1 MTDFFDKFYSS
12 ITDKNKLLKSV
23 HFYSLLRFSIRII
36 ANILLPIYYVL
47 TRRSKEFR
55 LTNLQ
60 NDTGIEPKIIV
71 SLTSFPPRIKKIWLT
86 IETLLRQKDKPDR
99 IILWL
104 SVDEFCNRTFLP
116 KTLTRLEKRGLE
128 IRFCE
133 GNLLPHKKY
142 YYAIKEFPADI
153 IITVDDDVLYNSKL
167 ITYLLESHNKF
178 PECMICNRSLKVNV
192 EKDKILSYKTWK
204 LNCIANVPAED
215 IFPVGIGGVLYP
227 PSSLHTMVLQNEVF
241 MQVCAKAD
249 DIWLFMLGKLNNK
262 MAVQTEYNSFYLPII
277 NFKNITLSNDN
288 IDSGKNDIQFK
299 ALRSYIIETRQIDP
313 IEKLLKYN
321 NF

>member
-104 SVDEFCNRTFLP
+104 SVDEFF
-116 KTLTRLEKRGLE
+116 
-128 IRFCE
+128 
-133 GNLLPHKKY
+133 
-142 YYAIKEFPADI
+142 
-153 IITVDDDVLYNSKL
+153 V
-167 ITYLLESHNKF
+167 
-178 PECMICNRSLKVNV
+178 
-192 EKDKILSYKTWK
+192 
-204 LNCIANVPAED
+204 
-215 IFPVGIGGVLYP
+215 
-227 PSSLHTMVLQNEVF
+227 
-241 MQVCAKAD
+241 
-249 DIWLFMLGKLNNK
+249 
-262 MAVQTEYNSFYLPII
+262 
-277 NFKNITLSNDN
+277 
-288 IDSGKNDIQFK
+288 
-299 ALRSYIIETRQIDP
+299 
-313 IEKLLKYN
+313 
-321 NF
+321 